1 MKGLV
6 DTRNKPM
13 TQDLIYSIA
22 GIILFAIGLHGLAVL
37 PHILR
42 KIIAINIM
50 AGGIFLFLVS
60 VAARNFDEYPDPV
73 PQAML
78 LTGVVVALS
87 ATAFSVALARRIYTV
102 TGQNTLDAE
111 EDQP

>member
-1 MKGLV
+1 
-6 DTRNKPM
+6 M
-13 TQDLIYSIA
+13 TPYLAYSI
-22 GIILFAIGLHGLAVL
+22 GGMILFAMGLHALVTL

-50 AGGIFLFLVS
+50 AGGVFLFLIS
-60 VAARNFDEYPDPV
+60 VAARNFDEFPDPV

-87 ATAFSVALARRIYTV
+87 ATAFAVALARRIYTV
-102 TGQNTLDAE
+102 TGQSELSE
-111 EDQP
+111 EEGAS

>member
-1 MKGLV
+1 
-6 DTRNKPM
+6 M
-13 TQDLIYSIA
+13 TQYLAYSIA
-22 GIILFAIGLHGLAVL
+22 GMILFAIGLRALVIL
-37 PHILR
+37 PHLLR

-50 AGGIFLFLVS
+50 AGGVFLFLIS

-87 ATAFSVALARRIYTV
+87 VTAFAVALARRIYTV
-102 TGQNTLDAE
+102 TGSVELTEGDE
-111 EDQP
+111 SS

>member
-1 MKGLV
+1 
-6 DTRNKPM
+6 M
-13 TQDLIYSIA
+13 TQYLAYSMA
-22 GIILFAIGLHGLAVL
+22 GMVLFAIGLHALVIL

-42 KIIAINIM
+42 KIISINVM
-50 AGGIFLFLVS
+50 AGGVFLFLIS

-87 ATAFSVALARRIYTV
+87 VTAFAVALARRIYTV
-102 TGQNTLDAE
+102 TGSGELTDG
-111 EDQP
+111 DDPP